1 MENITF
7 EAVNKIQVV
16 EQLNEE
22 FTLCK
27 CWVMSHGRN
36 RNMSYISKETVEKSL
51 PSLDYAPV
59 VGFLYKNDKGEYR
72 IAGHE
77 CHLDTEEWELIPDT
91 QAFGVVKP
99 NSYSWETVDEY
110 GVESE
115 YLCVELVMWTGR
127 FKGLLDSVYNEDIYW
142 AQSMEISVSEYRPWE
157 EDSNYV
163 EILEMNF
170 SALCLLG
177 KYDNPD
183 ENVTPCFINA
193 RVEPVKFSI
202 AEFADQL
209 AELKDKLFAFE
220 NKEGENVDE
229 NKTMQ
234 TEPNVTNPEVQGEPE
249 TFSNEGTE
257 PTPKVEP
264 INSVSQFQ
272 LTANEKWEKIGN
284 AVRGLNKV
292 TDSFDVW
299 YYLEDFDDNYAYIE
313 RYVYNYA
320 EDTCERKYGRVAYSI
335 GKNEATIN
343 SEFEEM
349 RVMWLTIEEA
359 GAVEEARNNYS
370 AVQAQNA
377 DFETQITALNEQ
389 ISTLTPYKLAV
400 EKAERDKA
408 ESEIFAKYDGRIGE
422 MPEYILLKEKSSE
435 YDLEQ
440 LDKECIMLVG
450 KFAMNTFALKETK
463 TPKTETMKFSVET
476 TPAKVSPYG
485 DIFERYGNND

>member
-1 MENITF
+1 MENMTF

-99 NSYSWETVDEY
+99 NSYSWETIDEY

-127 FKGLLDSVYNEDIYW
+127 FKGLLDSVYNDEIYW

-220 NKEGENVDE
+220 EKEGENMDE
-229 NKTMQ
+229 NKEFTTEAETSSNETTEAVAETETVETEASSNEV
-234 TEPNVTNPEVQGEPE
+234 TEPVA
-249 TFSNEGTE
+249 E
-257 PTPKVEP
+257 PTYS
-264 INSVSQFQ
+264 ISQFQ
-272 LTANEKWEKIGN
+272 LTANEKWEKISS
-284 AVRGLNKV
+284 AIRGMNKV

-313 RYVYNYA
+313 RYVYNYSD
-320 EDTCERKYGRVAYSI
+320 DTCEKKYGRVAYSV
-335 GKNEATIN
+335 GDNEVKIN
-343 SEFEEM
+343 SDFEEM
-349 RVMWLTIEEA
+349 RVMWLTLAEA
-359 GAVEEARNNYS
+359 DAVEEARSNYS
-370 AVQAQNA
+370 AVMA
-377 DFETQITALNEQ
+377 EVEMLR
-389 ISTLTPYKLAV
+389 PYKLAV
-400 EKAERDKA
+400 DKAEREQA

-422 MPEYILLKEKSSE
+422 MPEYKLLKEKSSE

-450 KFAMNTFALKETK
+450 KFAMSTFAFNETK
-463 TPKTETMKFSVET
+463 TTKTETMKFSVET

>member
-1 MENITF
+1 MENMTF

-99 NSYSWETVDEY
+99 NSYSWETIDEY

-220 NKEGENVDE
+220 GKEGENMDE
-229 NKTMQ
+229 NKEFA
-234 TEPNVTNPEVQGEPE
+234 TEVETEAVENETAEIVEPE
-249 TFSNEGTE
+249 ASSNETE
-257 PTPKVEP
+257 SVVEP
-264 INSVSQFQ
+264 EAIPVDYEA
-272 LTANEKWEKIGN
+272 L
-284 AVRGLNKV
+284 
-292 TDSFDVW
+292 
-299 YYLEDFDDNYAYIE
+299 
-313 RYVYNYA
+313 YNDA
-320 EDTCERKYGRVAYSI
+320 LV
-335 GKNEATIN
+335 
-343 SEFEEM
+343 
-349 RVMWLTIEEA
+349 TIEA
-359 GAVEEARNNYS
+359 LS
-370 AVQAQNA
+370 AQNV
-377 DFETQITALNEQ
+377 DFEAQITALNEQ
-389 ISTLTPYKLAV
+389 ISALTPYKLAV
-400 EKAERDKA
+400 EKAEREKA

-422 MPEYILLKEKSSE
+422 MPEYKLLKEKSNE

-450 KFAMNTFALKETK
+450 KFAMSTFAFKESKTTK
-463 TPKTETMKFSVET
+463 AETMKFSVET

>member
-1 MENITF
+1 MENMTF

-99 NSYSWETVDEY
+99 NSYSWETIDEY

-142 AQSMEISVSEYRPWE
+142 AQSMEISVNEYRPWE

-202 AEFADQL
+202 AEFTDQL

-220 NKEGENVDE
+220 NEEGENMDE

-234 TEPNVTNPEVQGEPE
+234 TEPNVANPETQAEPE

-257 PTPKVEP
+257 PTPKAEP

-335 GKNEATIN
+335 GENEATIN

-359 GAVEEARNNYS
+359 DTVEEARNNYS

-377 DFETQITALNEQ
+377 DFEAQITTLNEQ

-400 EKAERDKA
+400 EKAEREQA

-422 MPEYILLKEKSSE
+422 MPEYKLLKEKSSE

-450 KFAMNTFALKETK
+450 KFAMSTFAFNETK
-463 TPKTETMKFSVET
+463 TTKTETMKFSVET

>member
-99 NSYSWETVDEY
+99 NSYSWETIDEY

-209 AELKDKLFAFE
+209 AELKDRLFAFE
-220 NKEGENVDE
+220 DKEGENMDE
-229 NKTMQ
+229 NKELTTE
-234 TEPNVTNPEVQGEPE
+234 TEPEVVEPE
-249 TFSNEGTE
+249 TSSNETE
-257 PTPKVEP
+257 PVVEP
-264 INSVSQFQ
+264 EATSVDYEA
-272 LTANEKWEKIGN
+272 L
-284 AVRGLNKV
+284 
-292 TDSFDVW
+292 
-299 YYLEDFDDNYAYIE
+299 Y
-313 RYVYNYA
+313 
-320 EDTCERKYGRVAYSI
+320 
-335 GKNEATIN
+335 NEALVAI
-343 SEFEEM
+343 EA
-349 RVMWLTIEEA
+349 LT
-359 GAVEEARNNYS
+359 
-370 AVQAQNA
+370 AQNA
-377 DFETQITALNEQ
+377 DFQTQIITLNEQ
-389 ISTLTPYKLAV
+389 ILTLTPYKLAV
-400 EKAERDKA
+400 EKAERDKS

-422 MPEYILLKEKSSE
+422 MPEYKMLKEKSGE
-435 YDLEQ
+435 YELDQ
-440 LDKECIMLVG
+440 LDRECMILVG
-450 KFAMNTFALKETK
+450 KFAMSTFALNEQK
-463 TPKTETMKFSVET
+463 TTNTETIKFTVET
-476 TPAKVSPYG
+476 NPTSVSPYG

>member
-1 MENITF
+1 MENMTF

-99 NSYSWETVDEY
+99 NSYSWETIDEY

-220 NKEGENVDE
+220 EKEGENMDE
-229 NKTMQ
+229 NKEFTTETEIETSTDETA
-234 TEPNVTNPEVQGEPE
+234 TEPEVVEPEASSNETEPVVEPEVAPVDYEALYNDALI
-249 TFSNEGTE
+249 T
-257 PTPKVEP
+257 
-264 INSVSQFQ
+264 IDA
-272 LTANEKWEKIGN
+272 LT
-284 AVRGLNKV
+284 
-292 TDSFDVW
+292 
-299 YYLEDFDDNYAYIE
+299 
-313 RYVYNYA
+313 
-320 EDTCERKYGRVAYSI
+320 
-335 GKNEATIN
+335 
-343 SEFEEM
+343 
-349 RVMWLTIEEA
+349 
-359 GAVEEARNNYS
+359 
-370 AVQAQNA
+370 AQNA
-377 DFETQITALNEQ
+377 DFEAQITALNEQ

-400 EKAERDKA
+400 EKAEREQA

-476 TPAKVSPYG
+476 TPAKVSIYG
-485 DIFERYGNND
+485 DLFERYGNND

>member
-1 MENITF
+1 MENMTF
-7 EAVNKIQVV
+7 EAVKKIQVV
-16 EQLNEE
+16 EQLNDE

-77 CHLDTEEWELIPDT
+77 CHLDTEEWELVPDT

-99 NSYSWETVDEY
+99 NSYSWETIDEY

-115 YLCVELVMWTGR
+115 YLCVLLVMWTGR

-142 AQSMEISVSEYRPWE
+142 GQSMEISVSEYRPWE
-157 EDSNYV
+157 EDSNYI

-202 AEFADQL
+202 AEFAEQL
-209 AELKDKLFAFE
+209 AELKDRLFAFE
-220 NKEGENVDE
+220 EKEGENVDE
-229 NKTMQ
+229 NKEFISE
-234 TEPNVTNPEVQGEPE
+234 TEPAVVEPE
-249 TFSNEGTE
+249 TSSTEVEPVVEPE
-257 PTPKVEP
+257 PTPVDYEA
-264 INSVSQFQ
+264 
-272 LTANEKWEKIGN
+272 L
-284 AVRGLNKV
+284 
-292 TDSFDVW
+292 
-299 YYLEDFDDNYAYIE
+299 Y
-313 RYVYNYA
+313 
-320 EDTCERKYGRVAYSI
+320 
-335 GKNEATIN
+335 NEALVAI
-343 SEFEEM
+343 EA
-349 RVMWLTIEEA
+349 LT
-359 GAVEEARNNYS
+359 
-370 AVQAQNA
+370 AQNA
-377 DFETQITALNEQ
+377 DFKAQITTLNEQ

-400 EKAERDKA
+400 EKAERNKS

-422 MPEYILLKEKSSE
+422 MPEYKMLKEKSGDYE
-435 YDLEQ
+435 LDQ
-440 LDKECIMLVG
+440 LDRECMILVG
-450 KFAMNTFALKETK
+450 KFAMSTFALNEQKST
-463 TPKTETMKFSVET
+463 KTETIKFTVET
-476 TPAKVSPYG
+476 NSTNVSPYG